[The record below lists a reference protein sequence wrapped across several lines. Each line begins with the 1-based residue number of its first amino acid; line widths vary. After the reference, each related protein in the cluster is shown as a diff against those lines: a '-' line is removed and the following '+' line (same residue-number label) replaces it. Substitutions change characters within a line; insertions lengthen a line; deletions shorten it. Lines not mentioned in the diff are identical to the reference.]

1 MKGRCYDFFV
11 EPEPPSSGQPAPPVE
26 TCYRH
31 PSEQTRVH
39 CTRCGRPICPECMIP
54 APVGH
59 HCPQCVTDARR
70 EFREGPAQRVRS
82 LGATSATRIL
92 LIAIAVVFVI
102 ELIKGGVAGAG
113 LAPSPRALVD
123 MGALV
128 PVLVHAG
135 QWWRLITVMFLHA
148 SLLHIALNAWAL
160 WLFGQFVETTFGR
173 ARFLLIYFVSGFL
186 ASVTSYT
193 FGSPCAVGVGASGAI
208 VGLLGAFISYNFRRR
223 HLSLNQA
230 NLRWALMI
238 IALNLVIGLS
248 FQNIDN
254 WAHGGGLVA
263 GVATGTFAEGVGPPE
278 VRSWSRIAGFAA
290 LIALG
295 IGVAVWRT
303 QTFTFTGC

>member
-1 MKGRCYDFFV
+1 
-11 EPEPPSSGQPAPPVE
+11 
-26 TCYRH
+26 
-31 PSEQTRVH
+31 
-39 CTRCGRPICPECMIP
+39 MIP

-59 HCPQCVTDARR
+59 QCPQCVADARR
-70 EFREGPAQRVRS
+70 EFREGPVRRVRS
-82 LGATSATRIL
+82 LGSTSATRIL
-92 LIAIAVVFVI
+92 LITIAVVFVI
-102 ELIKGGVAGAG
+102 ELAKGGVAGPG
-113 LAPSPRALVD
+113 LSPSPRALID
-123 MGALV
+123 MGAMV

-173 ARFLLIYFVSGFL
+173 WRFLAIYFVSGFL

-193 FGSPCAVGVGASGAI
+193 FGSPCTVGVGASGAI
-208 VGLLGAFISYNFRRR
+208 VGLLGAFIAYNFRRR

-230 NLRWALMI
+230 NLRWALVI
-238 IALNLVIGLS
+238 IVLNLVIGLS

-263 GVATGTFAEGVGPPE
+263 GIAAGTFAEGVGPSE
-278 VRSWSRIAGFAA
+278 VRPWTRVLGYVA
-290 LIALG
+290 LVALG

-303 QTFTFTGC
+303 QTFVFTGC